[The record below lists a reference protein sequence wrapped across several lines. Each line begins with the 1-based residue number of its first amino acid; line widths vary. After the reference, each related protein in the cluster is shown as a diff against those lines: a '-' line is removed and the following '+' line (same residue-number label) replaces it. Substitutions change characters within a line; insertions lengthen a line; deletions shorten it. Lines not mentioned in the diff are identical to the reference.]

1 MGKFFSLYNINPPRP
16 PICKMEKWRMLHFKT
31 TILFLNKFC
40 LIKKHLLIL
49 LQQKEKKN
57 SDLLT
62 NTDE

>member
-40 LIKKHLLIL
+40 LIKKTSVDITSA
-49 LQQKEKKN
+49 KRKKK
-57 SDLLT
+57 
-62 NTDE
+62 